1 MPTLEEL
8 QAELTK
14 VNAAYEAALGGSE
27 YEIESGDSRRKLKRQ
42 SLTALVN
49 RKAELERSIAR
60 LSGNGVSHGVGT
72 W

>member
-1 MPTLEEL
+1 MPTLEDL
-8 QAELTK
+8 LAELAK
-14 VNAAYEAALGGSE
+14 VNAAYDAALGGAE

-42 SLTALVN
+42 SLDALLR

-60 LSGNGVSHGVGT
+60 LSGNGVSHGVGC